1 MSEVERPAATT
12 CEPPLP
18 YPQAGEPVFRHVL
31 ACLDMSPFS
40 YAILAHASAIASAMN
55 ARLTILHVLEPSGG
69 GTVPTDPVEWTLRH
83 RDAEAELHDHISR
96 FDSIDAEIVVID
108 GPAAECICA
117 WVRDHGVDLTVLGVS
132 GNSNWPFPGLGGTAR
147 RVAETIDG
155 SVLLAPSVDVGDDPI
170 RYRRVMTPLDGSP
183 RGESSLPIA
192 VGIAAAHQAEIL
204 LVHAAP
210 NIDLTEIG
218 PIEAEARALRDQL
231 RRRNERVAEQYMVQ
245 VRSWL
250 PIAKSCARTRVIASS
265 DARHAL
271 AVAATEDQADIIVLS
286 STGSSGHPDIS
297 VGSVADYLI
306 NHAEKPILLVR
317 GHEWSPPRALRCA
330 GDLQPAR
337 LPSRALM

>member
-1 MSEVERPAATT
+1 MSEVERPAVAAS
-12 CEPPLP
+12 ESLLP
-18 YPQAGEPVFRHVL
+18 CPQAGEPVFRHVL

-40 YAILAHASAIASAMN
+40 SAILAHASAVASTMN
-55 ARLTILHVLEPSGG
+55 ARLTILHVLEPAGG

-83 RDAEAELHDHISR
+83 RDAEAELRDQISR
-96 FDSIDAEIVVID
+96 FDSIDADVVVID

-117 WVRDHGVDLTVLGVS
+117 WVRDHDVDLTVLGVS

-147 RVAETIDG
+147 RVAETVDG
-155 SVLLAPSVDVGDDPI
+155 SVLLTPSVDVGADPI
-170 RYRRVMTPLDGSP
+170 RYRRVMTPLDGSS

-192 VGIAAAHQAEIL
+192 VGIAAAHEAEIL

-210 NIDLTEIG
+210 NVELTEIG
-218 PIEAEARALRDQL
+218 PLEAEARALRDQL
-231 RRRNERVAEQYMVQ
+231 RRRNERVAEQYMLQ

-250 PIAKSCARTRVIASS
+250 PLAKSCSRTRVIASG

-271 AVAATEDQADIIVLS
+271 AIAAAEDQADIIVLS

-317 GHEWSPPRALRCA
+317 GHEWTPPRALRCTS
-330 GDLQPAR
+330 DSQPVR
-337 LPSRALM
+337 LPNRALM